1 MLLYN
6 QFLSRGVVSQWASQI
21 IIQKWPY
28 LSLKCNKNVFTMMLT
43 FDTILELI
51 HRALVNSLISDHL
64 LDLHILHML
73 QIRRYTIKDFFFIH
87 EEFQSSLIA

>member
-1 MLLYN
+1 
-6 QFLSRGVVSQWASQI
+6 
-21 IIQKWPY
+21 
-28 LSLKCNKNVFTMMLT
+28 MMLI

-64 LDLHILHML
+64 LDLHIL
-73 QIRRYTIKDFFFIH
+73 QICRYTIKDFFFIH

>member
-1 MLLYN
+1 
-6 QFLSRGVVSQWASQI
+6 
-21 IIQKWPY
+21 
-28 LSLKCNKNVFTMMLT
+28 MMLI

-87 EEFQSSLIA
+87 EEFQSSLIAQPLELLNQISHTGKTSSLFMSLP

>member
-1 MLLYN
+1 
-6 QFLSRGVVSQWASQI
+6 
-21 IIQKWPY
+21 
-28 LSLKCNKNVFTMMLT
+28 MMLI

-73 QIRRYTIKDFFFIH
+73 QICRYTIKDFFFH
-87 EEFQSSLIA
+87 S

>member
-1 MLLYN
+1 
-6 QFLSRGVVSQWASQI
+6 
-21 IIQKWPY
+21 
-28 LSLKCNKNVFTMMLT
+28 MMLI

-73 QIRRYTIKDFFFIH
+73 QIYNQRFFFH
-87 EEFQSSLIA
+87 S